1 MEEGIK
7 KRNRKGAEI
16 WALKSFRDR
25 SNEGMENGTMTTQ
38 ELHPKTCNSIRAV
51 PLAGFVI
58 DEIILQRKRY
68 EELRDNFSDIQDHGY
83 LCCQDNGS
91 PYNRSFT
98 RNPYIRL
105 MQKCGFERIPWRKLR
120 NTYATILAE
129 YDVSMKAIASS
140 LGHYS
145 PDFTESTYVS
155 LDKIIYDADKETS
168 AFAHEVLPKGKEIE
182 IIPIDEGYLLEVLP

>member
-1 MEEGIK
+1 
-7 KRNRKGAEI
+7 
-16 WALKSFRDR
+16 
-25 SNEGMENGTMTTQ
+25 
-38 ELHPKTCNSIRAV
+38 
-51 PLAGFVI
+51 
-58 DEIILQRKRY
+58 
-68 EELRDNFSDIQDHGY
+68 
-83 LCCQDNGS
+83 
-91 PYNRSFT
+91 
-98 RNPYIRL
+98 